1 MGGKARRSGYHWV
14 KLMAIRDRRSLLRP
28 EREAEW
34 EQINAA
40 KRELLAA
47 GPRGSLEARLRRG
60 QRLSAQAARLRRAIV
75 GH

>member
-1 MGGKARRSGYHWV
+1 
-14 KLMAIRDRRSLLRP
+14 MALRDRRSLLRP
-28 EREAEW
+28 GREAEW

-40 KRELLAA
+40 KRDLLA
-47 GPRGSLEARLRRG
+47 GGSRDPLEARLRRG

>member
-1 MGGKARRSGYHWV
+1 
-14 KLMAIRDRRSLLRP
+14 MALRDRRSLLRP

-40 KRELLAA
+40 KRNLLA
-47 GPRGSLEARLRRG
+47 GGKPEPLEARLRRG